1 MTYPTRKVGGRF
13 CLPVQSKESLGLGD
27 SQHIKNISRSILDEM
42 EYSNMASMLSAFK
55 DICNAWS
62 VLLFMLPVSMA
73 VGYGYVFLL
82 RYCAKTV
89 LHIVLAACIVGS
101 ASLSF
106 YMLYYVSGHPDRA
119 RDILGVYSNYPEVV
133 VHLLG
138 VGALLLCFLLL
149 CAGYS
154 LLSKLEKVAAV
165 V

>member
-82 RYCAKTV
+82 RFCAKTV
-89 LHIVLAACIVGS
+89 LHVVLAALICGS
-101 ASLSF
+101 ASLCF
-106 YMLYYVSGHPDRA
+106 YMLGYVRA
-119 RDILGVYSNYPEVV
+119 YPGRSQEM
-133 VHLLG
+133 L
-138 VGALLLCFLLL
+138 
-149 CAGYS
+149 
-154 LLSKLEKVAAV
+154 
-165 V
+165 